1 MPLQILVPCHA
12 VLGGLLGLPVA
23 WLIVCHIVHSS
34 QSTYDT
40 LVVFAAFSGLPA
52 TGAAIFAFILLQ
64 IERATTDASA
74 CVADIKQPVRGN

>member
-1 MPLQILVPCHA
+1 MPLQIFSCLVTR
-12 VLGGLLGLPVA
+12 LLAAFRGLPVA
-23 WLIVCHIVHSS
+23 WLIVSRIVHSP

-64 IERATTDASA
+64 IERAILA
-74 CVADIKQPVRGN
+74 